1 MVMNRRMRDL
11 FAGVI
16 FLGISLI
23 YFGIPIVTHLATRY
37 VGQGEDPI
45 QYVNAMLWWPWAILH
60 GHNPFIDHWLWAPVG
75 QSLLWVTSVPSISLA
90 LSPVTLSLGPV
101 ASYNIAMILGPAMSA
116 FSMYLLLGFITK
128 RYSLQLFAA
137 YMFGFSTYTLGQT
150 LGHLHLIW
158 NFPIPLLVMIAIRV
172 YRTFEKQEKPRAGL
186 RILAIV
192 LIVFLFG
199 ASVELVTTFSFTS
212 SIFMLIAWLVIKR
225 TKIADERREI
235 LISTFRSTLLWLAST
250 YVVSLVLLSPMIL
263 FMLLHRFYTG
273 YPNNPTIFSSDLLN
287 YFVPT
292 DVTIG
297 GRYFTK
303 LATTFS
309 GNWSEQGAYL
319 GIPFIALVVLS
330 ATLLREKIWARITVI
345 TLAVVAIFT
354 LGPVLHIAGH
364 RLIPLPWAV
373 IMHIPFIKD
382 ALPTRLTMY
391 VSLLSSL
398 IVAMGLD
405 SLLAVS
411 KHTTR
416 KTVAIISSLSLL
428 FLLPNVSLGQG
439 VRWTNVSSPPLFSSL
454 TKLKTLIPHQS
465 NVLVFP
471 YGPYGDAALLQAE
484 SHFFFRL
491 ANGYLGEM
499 PSFMNAWPLAT
510 TLWNSPDIPTGRYFS
525 VQLGGLL
532 AQQNVT
538 RIVALKGYRHS
549 AAALVSQ
556 VRGVHRIHSGQQ
568 VYVWAVNTVRINH
581 VYSGGPKITASRA
594 DVVQFR
600 ALLDA
605 TRKWLLAN
613 STRVSQLSPSRLED
627 SHLLSKDLGGYSVSA
642 PNWNWTAEGGWAGPW
657 GNGLYGIGITGT
669 GYEINPIVQ
678 RYRKQSIQIYFPYPH
693 LLKHHNPSYVRR
705 LPLGELAITFA
716 QPQQFYNSQF
726 SSLLKASYYWV
737 SRGLPL
743 SSLSPHSLEE
753 AGLLNPEYGGFPK
766 SQANWQWTTDGGW
779 AGAWRAKHP
788 SFAIGLYGP
797 YNRLAPIILK
807 YRGIATQILYP
818 YPHRLTSVVP
828 PRHALGQAVFVFP
841 AKK

>member
-1 MVMNRRMRDL
+1 MVMNQRMRDL
-11 FAGVI
+11 FAGVV
-16 FLGISLI
+16 FLAISLI
-23 YFGIPIVTHLATRY
+23 YFGIPVVTHLGTRY

-45 QYVNAMLWWPWAILH
+45 QYVNALLWWPWAILH

-75 QSLLWVTSVPSISLA
+75 QSLLWVTSVPSISLVM
-90 LSPVTLSLGPV
+90 SPVTLSLGPID
-101 ASYNIAMILGPAMSA
+101 AYNIAMILGPAMSA
-116 FSMYLLLGFITK
+116 FAMYRLLGFITN

-137 YMFGFSTYTLGQT
+137 YMFGFSTYTLGQM

-158 NFPIPLLVMIAIRV
+158 NFPIPLLIMVGIIV
-172 YRTFEKQEKPRAGL
+172 HRTFEKQEKPRVAL
-186 RILAIV
+186 RIWAIA

-199 ASVELVTTFSFTS
+199 TSVELVTTFSFAS
-212 SIFMLIAWLVIKR
+212 AISMLIAWLVLKR
-225 TKIADERREI
+225 TKNDGEHRKI
-235 LISTFRSTLLWLAST
+235 LISTFRSTLRWLTST
-250 YVVSLVLLSPMIL
+250 YVISLIVLSPMIL

-287 YFVPT
+287 YVVPT
-292 DVTIG
+292 GVTIG
-297 GRYFTK
+297 GRVFYGISN
-303 LATTFS
+303 TFS

-330 ATLLREKIWARITVI
+330 ATWLREQIWARIMVI
-345 TLAVVAIFT
+345 TLAIVAIFS

-364 RLIPLPWAV
+364 SLIPLPWAV
-373 IMHIPFIKD
+373 VMHIPFIKD

-416 KTVAIISSLSLL
+416 KTVAILSSLSLL

-439 VRWTNVSSPPLFSSL
+439 ERWTNVSSPPLFSSL
-454 TKLKTLIPHQS
+454 TKLKAIIPHQS

-471 YGPYGDAALLQAE
+471 YGPYGNAALLQAE

-499 PSFMNAWPLAT
+499 PSFMTSWPLAI

-549 AAALVSQ
+549 VAALVSQ
-556 VRGVHRIHSGQQ
+556 IRGVHQIHAGKKL
-568 VYVWAVNTVRINH
+568 YVWMVSARKINQF
-581 VYSGGPKITASRA
+581 YSGGPQIIASKA
-594 DVVQFR
+594 DIVQFKE
-600 ALLDA
+600 LLDA
-605 TRKWLLAN
+605 TRTWLSMN
-613 STRVSQLSPSRLED
+613 SNSIHVSQLSPSRLEA
-627 SHLLSKDLGGYSVSA
+627 SHLLAKGLGGYSVSA
-642 PNWNWTAEGGWAGPW
+642 PNWNWTAQGGWAGPW
-657 GNGLYGIGITGT
+657 ANGLYGIGITGT

-693 LLKHHNPSYVRR
+693 LLKRDNPSYVRR

-726 SSLLKASYYWV
+726 SSLLKASYNWV

-743 SSLSPHSLEE
+743 SSLSPHTLEE
-753 AGLLNPEYGGFPK
+753 AGLLNPKYGGFPK
-766 SQANWQWTTDGGW
+766 NWQWTTDGGW

-841 AKK
+841 AKQ